1 MNKTTK
7 KVGILL
13 LVIIILPV
21 ILLTLNEV
29 SSLSDNEKVLETIYT
44 NQLEAVLFSVNQYS
58 EDVVSSWASRVDE
71 LLDKVAGKDDK
82 PGSKM
87 IDSLLEDIPS
97 LVGLFIVDSVNDEQ
111 IKIYPDEIS
120 FIFTQ
125 DIFDSLNTVIQKI
138 LADNQKLIT
147 RLYTYKR
154 GGYRKIEPISSSIN
168 DENSVL
174 IFIEETP
181 DKFNR
186 LTALII
192 NSNEFIQRILSP
204 KIQEIA
210 GDEFV
215 ISIFK
220 NDFQFNSNKQP
231 NRQEVQQERE
241 LWIFPDYKIGISLIG
256 QSIEDIVQQRAINNF
271 ILIFLLTIVLIVGV
285 WFVYRNVRK
294 EIDLAQVKS
303 DFVSNVSHELR
314 TPLALISMFSETL
327 EMNRV
332 KTEEK
337 RQEYY
342 RIISNEANRLG
353 RIVNTI
359 LNFSKMEAGQ
369 RKFFFEEKDL
379 NEIVEQIFDN
389 YKFHLTNQNFKFTF
403 APNEN
408 LPKIKIDEEAASEAI
423 INLIDN
429 AVKYSNNNKEIV
441 ITTGSDY
448 KFVFVEVTD
457 RGIGISSID
466 QKKIFD
472 KFFRVS
478 TGLVHNAKGTGLG
491 LSLVK
496 SVMDAHIG
504 KVRVN
509 SKLSEGSTF
518 TLLFPVINNNQEL

>member
-21 ILLTLNEV
+21 ILLTLNELN
-29 SSLSDNEKVLETIYT
+29 SLSDNEKVLETIYT

-58 EDVVSSWASRVDE
+58 EDIVSSWASRVDE
-71 LLDKVAGKDDK
+71 LLDKASGKD
-82 PGSKM
+82 GITSSIM

-97 LVGLFIVDSVNDEQ
+97 LVGIFIADSVKDEQ
-111 IKIYPDEIS
+111 IEIYSDEIN
-120 FIFTQ
+120 FVFTQ
-125 DIFDSLNTVIQKI
+125 SVYDSLNSLARKI
-138 LADNQKLIT
+138 LADNANLIT

-154 GGYRKIEPISSSIN
+154 GGYRKIEPIDSTAS
-168 DENSVL
+168 DENSFL

-181 DKFNR
+181 DKINR
-186 LTALII
+186 LTVLKI
-192 NSNEFIQRILSP
+192 NSNEFILRILSP
-204 KIQEIA
+204 KIQETA

-220 NDFQFNSNKQP
+220 NDFQFNSNKQQT
-231 NRQEVQQERE
+231 RQQVQQERE
-241 LWIFPDYKIGISLIG
+241 LWIFPEYKIGISLIG
-256 QSIEDIVQQRAINNF
+256 QSIENIVEQRAINNF
-271 ILIFLLTIVLIVGV
+271 ILIFLLAVVLLVGV
-285 WFVYRNVRK
+285 WFVYRNVRR
-294 EIDLAQVKS
+294 EVDLAQVKS

-332 KTEEK
+332 KSEEK

-342 RIISNEANRLG
+342 TIISNEANRLG

-369 RKFFFEEKDL
+369 RKYYFAEKDL
-379 NEIVEQIFDN
+379 NKIVGQIFDT
-389 YKFHLTNQNFKFTF
+389 YKFHLTNQKFNFNFT
-403 APNEN
+403 PEES

-429 AVKYSNNNKEIV
+429 AVKYSDNIKEIT
-441 ITTGSDY
+441 ITTGSEFN
-448 KFVFVEVTD
+448 FVSVEVND
-457 RGIGISSID
+457 KGIGISSID
-466 QKKIFD
+466 QKKIFE
-472 KFFRVS
+472 KFYRVS

-496 SVMDAHIG
+496 SVMDAHNG
-504 KVRVN
+504 KVWVK
-509 SKLSEGSTF
+509 SKLGDGSTF
-518 TLLFPVINNNQEL
+518 KLLFPVSNKN